1 MPVSNERRRELRKT
15 RRNTTTVLDVETDAT
30 LLAWLDEQ
38 PNKTAVIRD
47 ALYLAMD
54 TAVSR
59 GWDAAA
65 LSEAVKHVKKA
76 RPSHEH

>member
-15 RRNTTTVLDVETDAT
+15 RRNTTTVLDVEQDAV
-30 LLAWLDEQ
+30 LLGWLDEQ

-54 TAVSR
+54 AAVSR

-65 LSEAVKHVKKA
+65 LAEAVAPVKKA
-76 RPSHEH
+76 RPSYGN